1 MEELIKELS
10 LIENF
15 RKYFKPMSEEEYVK
29 YQTDLYNNSVGDLK
43 YIDCKI
49 CKNKGYIQHID
60 EDFHTYLTECECMV
74 KRHSVGRLLKSGLGN
89 TIEHCTLD
97 SYTVQNQWQK
107 RVKDTALE
115 YISDTSGSWF
125 YIGGQSGCGKT
136 HICTAI
142 SVALINQGRTLKYE
156 IWRNLFHQLQSL
168 QFDKDGKYSDKLKE
182 LQDVDVLYIDD
193 FMKSIDKSKI
203 NTELNFAFE
212 IINARYIADKST
224 IISSELLI
232 DQLNSLNNAIAG
244 RIVEKSGRFTI
255 SVSGG
260 EKNFR
265 LK

>member
-1 MEELIKELS
+1 MKELTKD
-10 LIENF
+10 LLLTEKF
-15 RKYFKPMSEEEYVK
+15 RKYFKPMTAEEYAK
-29 YQTDLYNNSVGDLK
+29 YQTDLYNNSEGNLK
-43 YIDCKI
+43 FVDCQI

-60 EDFHTYLTECECMV
+60 ENLQTYLTECKCMV
-74 KRHSVGRLLKSGLGN
+74 KRNSIARLRNSGLGN
-89 TIEHCTLD
+89 TIERCTFD

-107 RVKDTALE
+107 KVKDTSLE
-115 YISDTSGSWF
+115 YISDTSGKWF

-168 QFDKDGKYSDKLKE
+168 QFDNEKYSDKLKE
-182 LQDVDVLYIDD
+182 LKDVDILYIDD

-212 IINARYIADKST
+212 VINLRYITDKPT
-224 IISSELLI
+224 IISSEFDI
-232 DQLNSLNNAIAG
+232 NQINSLDNAIAG
-244 RIVEKSGRFTI
+244 RIVEKAGRFTI
-255 SVSGG
+255 SISGG

>member
-74 KRHSVGRLLKSGLGN
+74 KRKSIARLQKSGLGN
-89 TIEHCTLD
+89 MIERCTFD
-97 SYTVQNQWQK
+97 SYDVQNLWQK

-115 YISDTSGSWF
+115 YTGDTSGSWF

-168 QFDKDGKYSDKLKE
+168 QFDNEKYNDKLNE
-182 LQDVDVLYIDD
+182 LQSVDVLYIDD
-193 FMKSIDKSKI
+193 FMKSLDRSKI

-212 IINARYIADKST
+212 IINSRYTANKPT
-224 IISSELLI
+224 IISSESDI
-232 DQLNSLNNAIAG
+232 NQINALDNALAG
-244 RIVEKSGRFTI
+244 RIVEKAGKFTI
-255 SVSGG
+255 SISGSD
-260 EKNFR
+260 KNYR

>member
-1 MEELIKELS
+1 MEELIKDLY
-10 LIENF
+10 LNENF
-15 RKYFKPMSEEEYVK
+15 RKYFKPMNEEEYAE
-29 YQTDLYNNSVGDLK
+29 YQTELYNNSEGNLK
-43 YIDCKI
+43 FVDCKI

-60 EDFHTYLTECECMV
+60 ENFHTYLTECECMV

-89 TIEHCTLD
+89 TIEHCTFD

-168 QFDKDGKYSDKLKE
+168 QFDKDGKYSDKLNE
-182 LQDVDVLYIDD
+182 LQSVDVLYIDD

-232 DQLNSLNNAIAG
+232 DQLNSLDNAIAG

-260 EKNFR
+260 EKNSR